1 MIIIWNLFKVRLR
14 AAAVTFACYF
24 RDPRSLLSRERDM
37 FRHQT
42 AVIAIKFIARFLQIM
57 RQVTS
62 FEETICFRLGS
73 EKKKVDIRAIICEL
87 LGVTNDRFWL
97 HYTTSTDKT

>member
-24 RDPRSLLSRERDM
+24 RDPLSLLSRERDM
-37 FRHQT
+37 FRYQT

-62 FEETICFRLGS
+62 FQETISSWLGS
-73 EKKKVDIRAIICEL
+73 EKKKLTEER
-87 LGVTNDRFWL
+87 
-97 HYTTSTDKT
+97 

>member
-1 MIIIWNLFKVRLR
+1 MIIISNLFKVRLR

-62 FEETICFRLGS
+62 GS
-73 EKKKVDIRAIICEL
+73 RAIS
-87 LGVTNDRFWL
+87 
-97 HYTTSTDKT
+97 TSIVS

>member
-1 MIIIWNLFKVRLR
+1 MIIIWNLFKVRAR
-14 AAAVTFACYF
+14 AAAVTFVCCF
-24 RDPRSLLSRERDM
+24 RELRSLLSRERDM

-62 FEETICFRLGS
+62 F
-73 EKKKVDIRAIICEL
+73 
-87 LGVTNDRFWL
+87 
-97 HYTTSTDKT
+97 